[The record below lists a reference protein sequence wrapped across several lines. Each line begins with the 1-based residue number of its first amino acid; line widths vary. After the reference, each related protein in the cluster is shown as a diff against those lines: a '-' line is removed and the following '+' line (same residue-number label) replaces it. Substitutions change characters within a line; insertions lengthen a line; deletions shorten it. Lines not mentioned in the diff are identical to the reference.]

1 MDQAHSSLF
10 FDQEPELARAGVPPV
25 KAVAAG
31 VARVLRPNRA
41 QVELRPCDLESLLP
55 EGHRARI
62 VWAYVEQADL
72 SRMYAGI
79 RAVKG
84 GSGRTPIAPEIL
96 FALWLYATV
105 DGVGSA
111 RAIAR
116 LTQEQ
121 DAYRW
126 ICGGVQ
132 VNHHTLSDFRG
143 EHGEALDGLLTD
155 SVASPPNMVTALTIS
170 SGRSLP
176 K

>member
-1 MDQAHSSLF
+1 M
-10 FDQEPELARAGVPPV
+10 
-25 KAVAAG
+25 
-31 VARVLRPNRA
+31 
-41 QVELRPCDLESLLP
+41 ESTLP

-62 VWAYVEQADL
+62 VWAYAEQADL
-72 SRMYAGI
+72 SRVYACI
-79 RAVKG
+79 KAVEG

-116 LTQEQ
+116 LTQEH

-132 VNHHTLSDFRG
+132 VNYHTLSDFRV
-143 EHGEALDGLLTD
+143 EHTAAGGGGADHEARRQRHRAQL
-155 SVASPPNMVTALTIS
+155 
-170 SGRSLP
+170 
-176 K
+176 